1 MKKQKICVIGGSLTG
16 LVTAISLSKLNCD
29 VDIIAEDN
37 KQNIKSSR
45 TIAVSENNLEF
56 LKKLN
61 IFKSFAKYAWPCSVM
76 EIYIENKN
84 KEFSKVYE
92 LNKNNKKEKILYM
105 FKNSIIT
112 QLLKDRIKKIKNISL
127 IKNKK
132 ISSINNSG
140 LLKSVRVKNKNIK
153 YNLIIICTGSNS
165 NLVKNIFNNQTIENS
180 YKETSTTTILQHAP
194 TKNNSARQFFLE
206 NEIFAMLPISN
217 TKTSIVWSKKN
228 EGNEN
233 IFKIKEKIKFYTKS
247 YLKKIKFTS
256 RIEKKDLNFLIRK
269 NYYKD
274 RILLFGDAL
283 HVIHPFVGQGF
294 NMVLRDL
301 ISLENILLKKIGL
314 GLDIGASDILSE
326 FAKETKSGN
335 FVFSISTD
343 LLKNSFT
350 IKNKYF
356 KEARNRILKQI
367 DKNDFTKN
375 IFFNIANKGFKF

>member
-1 MKKQKICVIGGSLTG
+1 MNRESRGINYRCFHVLRCACQKQHSSLVHYWIRL
-16 LVTAISLSKLNCD
+16 LVNLRNVDTRFLLGPQKLD
-29 VDIIAEDN
+29 D
-37 KQNIKSSR
+37 QFL
-45 TIAVSENNLEF
+45 VSF
-56 LKKLN
+56 QR
-61 IFKSFAKYAWPCSVM
+61 P
-76 EIYIENKN
+76 
-84 KEFSKVYE
+84 
-92 LNKNNKKEKILYM
+92 LYH
-105 FKNSIIT
+105 K
-112 QLLKDRIKKIKNISL
+112 
-127 IKNKK
+127 
-132 ISSINNSG
+132 
-140 LLKSVRVKNKNIK
+140 
-153 YNLIIICTGSNS
+153 
-165 NLVKNIFNNQTIENS
+165 
-180 YKETSTTTILQHAP
+180 
-194 TKNNSARQFFLE
+194 
-206 NEIFAMLPISN
+206 

-228 EGNEN
+228 GTNEN

-247 YLKKIKFTS
+247 YLKKIKFIS
-256 RIEKKDLNFLIRK
+256 SIEKKDLNFLIRK

-335 FVFSISTD
+335 FAFSISTD

-356 KEARNRILKQI
+356 KEVRNRILKQI